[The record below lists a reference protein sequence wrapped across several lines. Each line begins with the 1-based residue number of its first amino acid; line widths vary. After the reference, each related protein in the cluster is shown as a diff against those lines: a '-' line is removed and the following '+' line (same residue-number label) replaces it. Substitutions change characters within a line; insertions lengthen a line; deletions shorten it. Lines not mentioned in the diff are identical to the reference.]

1 VRIAEPARR
10 HGVND
15 DDVLHAVRSA
25 IRRVVM
31 DDDLTMLIG
40 PAVDGALLELGVLD
54 LDGDDPVVI
63 HAMSLRPKF
72 YRFLR

>member
-31 DDDLTMLIG
+31 DEDLTMLIG
-40 PAVDGALLELGVLD
+40 PAVDGALLELGILD